1 MFSSYVYKCLKST
14 IFVSDWQDC
23 GNLFG
28 HCDWFWCAHLD
39 NDPDGDL
46 GLGQSG
52 TIWGILVSG
61 SSIPEISN
69 PTHPSHPGTGSSIF
83 VRILR
88 IVLIIFCV
96 NSSVEICLVHWGSI
110 QECFLQ
116 NLGNFNIIE
125 INMLRHP
132 FVLGT
137 HLSLHFTPNT
147 RWKAW
152 STGQARWIRVATR
165 RHKWDFIGCLCRHQ
179 QVLFC
184 SCHTAFL
191 GTILFMAQYSF
202 WHNAI
207 DTMLLAHCY
216 WHSAFL
222 ATLLFLALRT
232 MRIPLPWPFELSLT
246 APHLH
251 LVTD

>member
-1 MFSSYVYKCLKST
+1 MTVIVALGW
-14 IFVSDWQDC
+14 VS
-23 GNLFG
+23 LE
-28 HCDWFWCAHLD
+28 
-39 NDPDGDL
+39 
-46 GLGQSG
+46 QSG
-52 TIWGILVSG
+52 GILVQRAFPRSPAAPLIRHILG
-61 SSIPEISN
+61 QVPQYLSEYSALFSSSFVSIPV
-69 PTHPSHPGTGSSIF
+69 F
-83 VRILR
+83 K
-88 IVLIIFCV
+88 
-96 NSSVEICLVHWGSI
+96 ICLLDWGSI

-232 MRIPLPWPFELSLT
+232 MRITLPWPF
-246 APHLH
+246 
-251 LVTD
+251 

>member
-1 MFSSYVYKCLKST
+1 MTLVVTLGWVSLEQFGAFWSAAAPFLRSQTPLIRHILGQVPQYLSEYSALFSSS
-14 IFVSDWQDC
+14 FVS
-23 GNLFG
+23 
-28 HCDWFWCAHLD
+28 
-39 NDPDGDL
+39 
-46 GLGQSG
+46 
-52 TIWGILVSG
+52 
-61 SSIPEISN
+61 IP
-69 PTHPSHPGTGSSIF
+69 
-83 VRILR
+83 
-88 IVLIIFCV
+88 VLK
-96 NSSVEICLVHWGSI
+96 ICLVHWGSI

-207 DTMLLAHCY
+207 DTMLLAQCFSCHTALLGSSHNA
-216 WHSAFL
+216 HSS
-222 ATLLFLALRT
+222 
-232 MRIPLPWPFELSLT
+232 SLT
-246 APHLH
+246 FWAAPDSSTPTLGHWLRIG
-251 LVTD
+251 L